1 MSKLNEYKI
10 LKELGQGCFGKVY
23 LIRKILDN
31 KLYVAKK
38 IDLKNLDPNDGD
50 KYIKNEKK
58 IMELLNHKNI
68 VHLYDYFEEKDSAF
82 FIIEY
87 CNGGSLAHHLE
98 SHKSKYK
105 RPFNQKMVQL
115 FGKQIV
121 EGLNHIHSKGVI
133 HRDIKLENIL
143 LNFNN
148 KNYYDY
154 KEAEIKIIDFGLS
167 SLGPG
172 FSLVGSPIYMDP
184 RILEKY
190 NKAGGLD
197 ELNKYDEKADIWS
210 LGALFYEMITGDN
223 LFKAQSLPEL
233 QNKAENGIYYLPLE
247 YDLSYEIISFLNAM
261 LQYEPENRATTE
273 ELLKHPFLNKRVHE
287 FTPVNISQIAYKIEN
302 GIFKINF
309 INNDTIRGIFNPDM
323 ANKIKNSKE
332 INNDKDGNYIININ
346 ETKLTNKVMKQN
358 ECLKKN
364 INELLKDYNKVR
376 IYFRE
381 NNLVSQETDAKQK
394 IALLEK
400 MNNDM
405 NIGQP
410 VDIKNLPN
418 KISPEYIYGCSVEQ
432 RNDIFNQIINGLK
445 KKREQYKTQNI
456 KNLKDLN
463 YTISNLEKSYKDE
476 WTPPPKYKSQILKI
490 PQTNDNNHKIKF
502 IIKRKDELKENFS
515 FTTTLVVN
523 PITILKKNVELKPG
537 LNTIIEWIWDF
548 NETDWKNVNN
558 NNENFN
564 LYFDFKQH
572 LSQKLN
578 QLKIN
583 ITQAK
588 LGKQLAYNI
597 SQPISKEQKLIANI
611 SLIPIINNGNNQ
623 FIEKKELI
631 FEKLYPSFE
640 LYNTISKSSIF

>member
-23 LIRKILDN
+23 LVRKIIDN

-38 IDLKNLDPNDGD
+38 IDLKTLDPDDGD

-68 VHLYDYFEEKDSAF
+68 VRLFDYFEEQDSAY

-87 CNGGSLAHHLE
+87 CNGGSLTAHLE

-121 EGLNHIHSKGVI
+121 EGINHIHSKGII
-133 HRDIKLENIL
+133 HRDIKLDNIL

-154 KEAEIKIIDFGLS
+154 REAEIKIIDFGLS

-172 FSLVGSPIYMDP
+172 SSFVGSPIYMDP

-190 NKAGGLD
+190 NMAGGLD

-223 LFKAQSLPEL
+223 LFKAKSLPEL
-233 QNKAENGIYYLPLE
+233 QNKAESGIYFLPLE

-273 ELLKHPFLNKRVHE
+273 ELLKHPFLNKKVHE
-287 FTPVNISQIAYKIEN
+287 FTPINISQIAYKIEN

-323 ANKIKNSKE
+323 ANKIKNNKQ
-332 INNDKDGNYIININ
+332 INNDKDGNIIININ
-346 ETKLTNKVMKQN
+346 ESKLSNKIMKEN

-364 INELLKDYNKVR
+364 INEMLKDYNKAR

-381 NNLVSQETDAKQK
+381 NNLESKEADAKNK
-394 IALLEK
+394 IILLEK
-400 MNNDM
+400 MKNDM
-405 NIGQP
+405 IIGKP
-410 VDIKNLPN
+410 VDIKNLPK
-418 KISPEYIYGCSVEQ
+418 KISPEYIYGCSVGE
-432 RNDIFNQIINGLK
+432 RNDIFIQIINGLK
-445 KKREQYKTQNI
+445 KQREKYKTQNI
-456 KNLKDLN
+456 KNLKELD
-463 YTISNLEKSYKDE
+463 YTISNLEKAYKDE
-476 WTPPPKYKSQILKI
+476 WSPPPKYKSQIYKI
-490 PQTNDNNHKIKF
+490 PQTNDNNYHIKF
-502 IIKRKDELKENFS
+502 IIKRKDNLNDNFD
-515 FTTTLVVN
+515 FTTTLIVN
-523 PITILKKNVELKPG
+523 PITILKKNVILKPG
-537 LNTIIEWIWDF
+537 LNSTIEWIWDF

-564 LYFDFKQH
+564 LYFNFKQQF
-572 LSQKLN
+572 SQQFN

-583 ITQAK
+583 ITQTK
-588 LGKQLAYNI
+588 LGKQLSYNI
-597 SQPISKEQKLIANI
+597 SQPVSKEQKFIANI
-611 SLIPIINNGNNQ
+611 SLIPIIGKNQ
-623 FIEKKELI
+623 LIEKTELI

>member
-10 LKELGQGCFGKVY
+10 IKELGQGCFGKVY
-23 LIRKILDN
+23 LVRKILDN

-38 IDLKNLDPNDGD
+38 IDLKNLDPDDGD

-98 SHKSKYK
+98 FHKSKYK

-346 ETKLTNKVMKQN
+346 ETKLTNKVMKQK
-358 ECLKKN
+358 EFLKKN
-364 INELLKDYNKVR
+364 NNELLKDYNKVR

-400 MNNDM
+400 MKNDM

-463 YTISNLEKSYKDE
+463 YTISNLEKAYKNE

-490 PQTNDNNHKIKF
+490 PQVNDSNHKIKF
-502 IIKRKDELKENFS
+502 IIKRKDDLKENFN

-523 PITILKKNVELKPG
+523 PITILKKEVTLKPG
-537 LNTIIEWIWDF
+537 LNSIIEWIWNF
-548 NETDWKNVNN
+548 NENDWKNVNN

-572 LSQKLN
+572 ISSQLN

-583 ITQAK
+583 INQIK

-611 SLIPIINNGNNQ
+611 SLIPIINTGNNQ
-623 FIEKKELI
+623 VIEKKELI

-640 LYNTISKSSIF
+640 LYNTISKSAIF

>member
-1 MSKLNEYKI
+1 MSKLNDYKI
-10 LKELGQGCFGKVY
+10 LKELGKGCFGKVY
-23 LIRKILDN
+23 LVRKIIDN
-31 KLYVAKK
+31 KLYVAKQ
-38 IDLKNLDPNDGD
+38 IELKNLDPDDGD

-68 VHLYDYFEEKDSAF
+68 VHLYDYFEEQNSAF

-87 CNGGSLAHHLE
+87 CNGGSLLNHLE
-98 SHKSKYK
+98 EHKSKYK

-121 EGLNHIHSKGVI
+121 EGFNHIHSKGVI
-133 HRDIKLENIL
+133 HRDIKLDNIL

-172 FSLVGSPIYMDP
+172 HSLVGSPIYMDP

-190 NKAGGLD
+190 NMAGGLD
-197 ELNKYDEKADIWS
+197 ELNEYDEKADIWS
-210 LGALFYEMITGDN
+210 LGSLFYEMITGDN
-223 LFKAQSLPEL
+223 LFKAKNLPEL
-233 QNKAENGIYYLPLE
+233 QSKAENGIYFLPLQ

-273 ELLKHPFLNKRVHE
+273 ELLKHPFLNKKVHE
-287 FTPVNISQIAYKIEN
+287 FTPINISQIAYKIEN

-323 ANKIKNSKE
+323 ANKIKNNKQ
-332 INNDKDGNYIININ
+332 INNDKDGNIIININ
-346 ETKLTNKVMKQN
+346 ESKLSNKIMKEN

-364 INELLKDYNKVR
+364 INEMLKDYNKAR

-381 NNLVSQETDAKQK
+381 NNLESKEADAKNK
-394 IALLEK
+394 IFLLEK
-400 MNNDM
+400 MKNDM
-405 NIGQP
+405 TIGKP
-410 VDIKNLPN
+410 VDIKNLPK
-418 KISPEYIYGCSVEQ
+418 KISPEYIYGCSVEE
-432 RNDIFNQIINGLK
+432 RNDIFIQIINGLK
-445 KKREQYKTQNI
+445 KQREKNKTQNI
-456 KNLKDLN
+456 KNLKEID
-463 YTISNLEKSYKDE
+463 YTILNLEKAYKDE
-476 WTPPPKYKSQILKI
+476 WSPPPKYKSQIYKI
-490 PQTNDNNHKIKF
+490 PQTNDNNYHIKF
-502 IIKRKDELKENFS
+502 IIKRKDNLNDNFD

-523 PITILKKNVELKPG
+523 PITILKKNVVLKPG
-537 LNTIIEWIWDF
+537 LNSTIEWIWDF

-564 LYFDFKQH
+564 LYFNFKQQF
-572 LSQKLN
+572 SQQFN

-583 ITQAK
+583 ITQTK
-588 LGKQLAYNI
+588 LGKQLSYNI
-597 SQPISKEQKLIANI
+597 SQPLSKEQKFIANI
-611 SLIPIINNGNNQ
+611 SLIPIIGKNQ
-623 FIEKKELI
+623 LIEKTELV